1 MIRRFVFFRFL
12 KPYRTKEAMAEIISR
27 SHAVLDGSADVVS
40 YEIGTAADPKSLAA
54 WDVSITA
61 TFVDHQSLEAYIA
74 HPTHRAYVDEFIK
87 PRLEVIKA
95 WNFRGEGLPSDAL
108 ESPQRGDD

>member
-12 KPYRTKEAMAEIISR
+12 KPYRTEEAMGEIISR
-27 SHAVLDGSADVVS
+27 SHAVLGGSDDVVS
-40 YEIGTAADPKSLAA
+40 YEIGTASDTQSLAA

-61 TFVDHQSLEAYIA
+61 TFMDQHALEAYIV
-74 HPTHRAYVDEFIK
+74 HPAHRAYVDEFIK

-95 WNFRGEGLPSDAL
+95 WNFRGEGLASEHL
-108 ESPQRGDD
+108 KSPQRGDD